1 MDTITS
7 PAAQMPTKEE
17 MMAELRQL
25 VEAGVATITD
35 DRSQTDIPSPE
46 WVEDPSLLALDAED
60 EVMREFP
67 GFALIARGVVE
78 GQDKPVLRLA
88 RV

>member
-35 DRSQTDIPSPE
+35 DRPGSPHIS
-46 WVEDPSLLALDAED
+46 VSS
-60 EVMREFP
+60 
-67 GFALIARGVVE
+67 
-78 GQDKPVLRLA
+78 RL
-88 RV
+88 